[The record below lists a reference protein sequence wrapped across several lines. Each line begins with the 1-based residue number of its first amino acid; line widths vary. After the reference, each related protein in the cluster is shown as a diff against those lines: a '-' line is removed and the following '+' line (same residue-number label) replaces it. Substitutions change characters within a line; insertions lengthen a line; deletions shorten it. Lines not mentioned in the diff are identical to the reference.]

1 MNQQIAQVICELKAK
16 FKLVDL
22 IRVLPISEATF
33 FYWRRQSKKPS
44 RDAHLCDLIMYL
56 WQGDNHL
63 GIERITSLLRS
74 EFSVLVNH
82 KRVRRLMHELDIYGM
97 GYHKKSRRYDSSKGP
112 EGTRVKNKLHRRFR
126 TDRPFQKMV
135 ADVTEFKIPQTLE
148 KVYLEPIM
156 DLYNNEILTYAV
168 TSDSPNLEFAV
179 QPLNELIE
187 KLPNPNMKRF
197 VHTDQGWQFR
207 HKVWQRKL
215 RKANLTPSMARRA
228 TCLDNACIESFF
240 NKLKVELGNL
250 NQYRSAQELIKA
262 IKSWISYYNT
272 RRIQMK
278 LGGKSPIK
286 YRQLAA

>member
-1 MNQQIAQVICELKAK
+1 
-16 FKLVDL
+16 
-22 IRVLPISEATF
+22 
-33 FYWRRQSKKPS
+33 
-44 RDAHLCDLIMYL
+44 MYL
-56 WQGDNHL
+56 WQSDNHL

-74 EFSVLVNH
+74 EFAVLVNH
-82 KRVRRLMHELDIYGM
+82 KRVRRLMHELGIYGM

-135 ADVTEFKIPQTLE
+135 ADVTEFKVTKTQE

-168 TSDSPNLEFAV
+168 TSGSPNLEFAL
-179 QPLNELIE
+179 QPLNDLIE
-187 KLPNPNMKRF
+187 KLPPQYEKRF

-207 HKVWQRKL
+207 HRAWQSKL
-215 RKANLTPSMARRA
+215 RKVHLTPSMSRRA

-240 NKLKVELGNL
+240 NKLKVELGGL
-250 NQYRSAQELIKA
+250 NQYQSARELIEA
-262 IKSWISYYNT
+262 IKSWINYYNLN
-272 RRIQMK
+272 RIQMK